1 MIGYIGCII
10 LGTVTFKLGAKAFK
24 EDGIPLTR
32 QKNLTGRKAIIVGSV
47 CCFFGSALFL
57 VGAFETSRIIYVNR
71 EIIWAKVFSPH
82 SIPQESRQ
90 AKFFEPPEDPRFTL
104 ASDFLPKSLSYQ
116 PAIPLGLTRYQLTIN
131 NTSSIS
137 GREDGA
143 DTEDAADEEVNT
155 DGGDGVDEEGGAE
168 TENGTDEEG
177 SIDLELQTQ
186 FVYQWDRKGNE
197 ATLWLISLRFTSIL
211 DQGLTSEYTADRS
224 SITAGSDYGHIEI
237 LPETAVEPEH
247 KSLFVAFS
255 EPVLKLSYNDQGGAE
270 VVRLIEIH
278 RRIREHVA
286 MSLLLHGPYVH
297 AEKSWAFPGH
307 YSMGN
312 GGVVNGEMTFTHVD
326 AASGNAL
333 ASLTCAGQLDGEMDV
348 TWIGLIRP
356 MSRPFVKKGTYNVT
370 GQMTYDTHAEGWDS
384 AEFSAMYSTEML
396 NDYDQLLVATKGTE
410 NIRLEVVDAASESI
424 DETESPLK
432 STE

>member
-32 QKNLTGRKAIIVGSV
+32 EKNLTGRTAVIVGSI
-47 CCFFGSALFL
+47 CCFFGSTLFL
-57 VGAFETSRIIYVNR
+57 VGAIETSRIIYVNR

-90 AKFFEPPEDPRFTL
+90 TNFLEPPEDPRFTL

-116 PAIPLGLTRYQLTIN
+116 PAIPFGLTRYQLTIN
-131 NTSSIS
+131 NTSSIFS
-137 GREDGA
+137 GEDSA
-143 DTEDAADEEVNT
+143 DAEDNT
-155 DGGDGVDEEGGAE
+155 DGGDGVDEEGGAD
-168 TENGTDEEG
+168 TEDGTDEDG
-177 SIDLELQTQ
+177 SFDLETQTQ

-197 ATLWLISLRFTSIL
+197 ATLSLISLRITKVL

-237 LPETAVEPEH
+237 LPGTATAPEH
-247 KSLFVAFS
+247 KSLFIAFS

-270 VVRLIEIH
+270 VVRLIDIH

-297 AEKSWAFPGH
+297 AEKAWAVPGH
-307 YSMGN
+307 YSMGD
-312 GGVVNGEMTFTHVD
+312 GGVANGEMTFTHDETTTENTLV
-326 AASGNAL
+326 
-333 ASLTCAGQLDGEMDV
+333 SLSCAGQLDGEMDV
-348 TWIGLIRP
+348 TWIRLVRP

-370 GQMTYDTHAEGWDS
+370 GQLTYDTSVAGWNS
-384 AEFSAMYSTEML
+384 AEFSTIFSTEML
-396 NDYDQLLVATKGTE
+396 NDYDQLSVATKGTE
-410 NIRLEVVDAASESI
+410 NIHLEVLDEASESI
-424 DETESPLK
+424 DETDSPLE